1 MTTTRTHR
9 RPLARVLTAAA
20 ALTAGALITAAELPP
35 QRARAQ
41 DGAAPP
47 MLQATTADEAGA
59 GSNWCTRIPPGFAHP
74 PANATALTLRVLP
87 RSVEPAPA
95 TDGLIHT
102 QPTPYDIF
110 GVVPVD
116 PLADFAPTGRNLHR
130 RTGARPRR
138 QGAAVRHVPGQ
149 HPAGHRPGAGAA
161 IRAELHR
168 ARAGWELG
176 ADVLRRD
183 LHRPGPGA
191 PPSRSRNHV
200 GDT

>member
-41 DGAAPP
+41 DGGAQP

-59 GSNWCTRIPPGFAHP
+59 GSSWCTRIPPFYAHP
-74 PANATALTLRVLP
+74 PANATALTLQLLQ
-87 RSVEPAPA
+87 RSVEPVLA
-95 TDGLIHT
+95 TDGLVHLPYVAQVTNT

-116 PLADFAPTGRNLHR
+116 PLAGFVPTGRNLIIDE
-130 RTGARPRR
+130 
-138 QGAAVRHVPGQ
+138 QGRDLAGKVRLFDTLPDNTLPDTTRV
-149 HPAGHRPGAGAA
+149 PAGNSG
-161 IRAELHR
+161 LMFF
-168 ARAGWELG
+168 
-176 ADVLRRD
+176 D
-183 LHRPGPGA
+183 
-191 PPSRSRNHV
+191 
-200 GDT
+200 